1 MKLIK
6 SFFKVALI
14 TAVFASCSKEGP
26 AGTAGKDGNPTV
38 FYSDWL
44 PTGTVTAGTVDGN
57 AGNLFTLVEPKLNQD
72 ILDRGAVLVYLQ
84 ISTGSDFTS
93 LPLPY
98 ITGAGGG
105 ANTIAYYPRLGEIKI
120 LRFKNDG
127 TNGAINLTSTWKWRY
142 ILIPGGTKTTAKNAT
157 TPNFNEMS
165 YFEVCSYFNIKP

>member
-57 AGNLFTLVEPKLNQD
+57 AGNLFTLVEPKLTQD

-165 YFEVCSYFNIKP
+165 YLEVCSYFNIKP